1 MRDLI
6 EFVACLLLYAIA
18 SVATCISFMISIP
31 LGILVVGVLL
41 GILGLDIKKED
52 TQQYI

>member
-6 EFVACLLLYAIA
+6 EFVAYLLLYAMA

-31 LGILVVGVLL
+31 LGILVIGVLL

>member
-18 SVATCISFMISIP
+18 SVATCISFTISIP
-31 LGILVVGVLL
+31 LGILVIGVLL